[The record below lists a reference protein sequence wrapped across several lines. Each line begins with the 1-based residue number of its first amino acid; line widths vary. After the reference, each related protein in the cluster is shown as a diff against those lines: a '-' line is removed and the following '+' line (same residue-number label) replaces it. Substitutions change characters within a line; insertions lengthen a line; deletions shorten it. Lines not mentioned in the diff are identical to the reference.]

1 MQGAIGEPGP
11 EMKGV
16 AAEIACARFSE
27 EGWAGTSVYVPS
39 EMELK
44 IYVNQQELV
53 TILCTPIKLNYLV
66 FGFLYREEIISGIS
80 DVAMINVNK
89 EDSLADVRLRN
100 PEYKLPTLR
109 VLGCSGGTVF
119 KTRGQRV
126 NSDLVAKPSEV
137 LSLMEQ
143 LQKKMV
149 LYRLSGGVHTS
160 ALSDTG
166 KLLVVAEDI
175 GRHNTLDKIQG
186 ECMVKEIL
194 TRDLLLLTTGRISS
208 EMLLKAAK
216 MQVPVVVSRHS
227 PTKNAILLARDLGI
241 TLVGHARDRNLL
253 VYSYPERLGRPT
265 DEVQMY
271 CPKPDD
277 TAHKPDEVIESGKR
291 TNGKRT

>member
-119 KTRGQRV
+119 KTRMGRGLTQT
-126 NSDLVAKPSEV
+126 LW
-137 LSLMEQ
+137 LS
-143 LQKKMV
+143 
-149 LYRLSGGVHTS
+149 R
-160 ALSDTG
+160 
-166 KLLVVAEDI
+166 
-175 GRHNTLDKIQG
+175 R
-186 ECMVKEIL
+186 
-194 TRDLLLLTTGRISS
+194 
-208 EMLLKAAK
+208 
-216 MQVPVVVSRHS
+216 
-227 PTKNAILLARDLGI
+227 
-241 TLVGHARDRNLL
+241 
-253 VYSYPERLGRPT
+253 SY
-265 DEVQMY
+265 
-271 CPKPDD
+271 C
-277 TAHKPDEVIESGKR
+277 H
-291 TNGKRT
+291 